1 MRSASGSGMAIVV
14 AVRALYGWDPL
25 FDWNA
30 IITVGALVA
39 APLGFLIGIGCFDYW
54 FCWAVGR
61 TRRSPRTTRA
71 TAPTRGR
78 TTSASTPTT
87 R

>member
-1 MRSASGSGMAIVV
+1 MALGLRAGHGHRRRWSARCTAGTRS
-14 AVRALYGWDPL
+14 
-25 FDWNA
+25 FDGDA
-30 IITVGALVA
+30 IITVGALIA

-54 FCWAVGR
+54 FRWASG
-61 TRRSPRTTRA
+61 
-71 TAPTRGR
+71 APTIPEDHSGHGAYCGA